1 MVIKVFTIRVI
12 IGAKIPVFLSDSCS
26 SSSFTFSQSISGKVV
41 VETMVIMNSV
51 VAAELVV
58 AAISF
63 VVIEVVCVV
72 VNSLV
77 VVASTILN
85 LGELMIFPL

>member
-12 IGAKIPVFLSDSCS
+12 IGATIPVFLSDSCS

-41 VETMVIMNSV
+41 VETVVILNSV